1 MDKPGASFR
10 MAIPD
15 GDDRE
20 RRMCERCDFIDYIN
34 PRVVVG
40 SVATWED
47 RILICKRAI
56 EPRLGFWTLPAGFME
71 MGETV
76 EDAAKREAQEE
87 ACADLELERVL
98 AVYSIPRI
106 SQVQVMFKARL
117 LNPDVAPGPESQEVE
132 LVKWDV
138 IPWADMAFP
147 SAVWAL
153 KNWKSVEGRTDY
165 VPFSNPPGSEH
176 LTR

>member
-1 MDKPGASFR
+1 
-10 MAIPD
+10 
-15 GDDRE
+15 
-20 RRMCERCDFIDYIN
+20 
-34 PRVVVG
+34 
-40 SVATWED
+40 
-47 RILICKRAI
+47 
-56 EPRLGFWTLPAGFME
+56 ME

-117 LNPDVAPGPESQEVE
+117 LNPDVAPGPESQEVK
-132 LVKWDV
+132 LVKWDD
-138 IPWADMAFP
+138 IPWAGMAFP
-147 SAVWAL
+147 SAIWAL

-165 VPFSNPPGSEH
+165 VPFSNPPDSEH